1 MNALEDPRAF
11 AEAWAAAWNRKDFEA
26 VLEHFA
32 DDARFSSPKAEVI
45 AGTPEL
51 VGKAAL
57 RAYWAQAVTRIAVIR
72 FAIERVVVDREAR
85 TLLIVYHGQLD
96 NRRVLAGE
104 LLTFSADG
112 LVTRG
117 DALYGA
123 SLSPPS
129 SP

>member
-1 MNALEDPRAF
+1 MHALEDPRAF

-32 DDARFSSPKAEVI
+32 EDARFSSPKAEVI

-57 RAYWAQAVTRIAVIR
+57 RAYWAQAVTRIGIIR
-72 FAIERVVVDREAR
+72 FVIERVVVDRPAH
-85 TLLIVYHGQLD
+85 TLLIVYQGQLD
-96 NRRVLAGE
+96 TRRVLAGE
-104 LLTFSADG
+104 LLTFSPDG
-112 LVTRG
+112 LVIRG

-123 SLSPPS
+123 SLPNPPG
-129 SP
+129 P